1 MTTAIDKTTTN
12 TQSRKGRTPRKQDA
26 NVVNF
31 FKPLSVDEARAELT
45 REYDSNDGIID
56 ALLENAEND
65 AFLDN
70 AWTRPEMIAASD
82 ERDVVVN
89 LSTDKGINF
98 TSTIIHDPEDFVD
111 QLEHVTD
118 IKRNASGS
126 SVTVS
131 MVDIVLP
138 ERYDVLGSQI
148 AHYLK
153 GFRFMVA
160 YYRDG
165 KNNRHALLMIPHTG
179 IPVDISDE
187 FSVRLRDGVL
197 YPLHLMDVPSLSFNK
212 QASLL
217 GYTAKIR
224 SLEDVEI
231 YDGELLD
238 GTATARYW
246 GLQTRFNCL
255 EDRSTP
261 KDIQQAPDKGRP
273 LVDGMIQI
281 GDYGVIYSPPNTGK
295 TTFAAYLGYCVANGM
310 EMLGF
315 MRSKRAHVIYADLE
329 FNNIDGMLQACEEHH
344 GARTGWRDR
353 FHIVNTLPDLGNDE
367 AVDAWC
373 VKMRAKTNNEPALV
387 IIDTQRKAARN
398 STLSGQPLKEN
409 GNDDM
414 TVIANAMMRISCRMN
429 GATFSLHH
437 TTKANEEVMSGGGAL
452 EAGVTSAFVLT
463 VPDKSKPNCLNLAAT
478 KRRGNGMPKGLY
490 YGIEFVDVRIMTA
503 DEEKTAIADADE
515 WFGETMR
522 SDCHKAPE
530 HGISGASF
538 DTGPQTHAKTVYPKL
553 FDAFEVKRGAISANA
568 AKKDGRLDRM
578 KEVREY
584 MASVN
589 KPVSANN
596 IVMEFSVSRRIAND
610 YLKTM
615 EASCIIKCV
624 EPAAGRNGAKYQL
637 V

>member
-1 MTTAIDKTTTN
+1 MTTAIKKITTN
-12 TQSRKGRTPRKQDA
+12 IQSRKGRATRKPSA
-26 NVVNF
+26 NIVNLF
-31 FKPLSVDEARAELT
+31 TPLSTDEARAELT
-45 REYDSNDGIID
+45 RIDSMSEDEIAAIMQPIID
-56 ALLENAEND
+56 AQDHSHTGPEIIFTDEPEEVYFNLSADNAVTFTRTPVSDPKTFSKQLENATH
-65 AFLDN
+65 LK
-70 AWTRPEMIAASD
+70 
-82 ERDVVVN
+82 RD
-89 LSTDKGINF
+89 STAGR
-98 TSTIIHDPEDFVD
+98 V
-111 QLEHVTD
+111 
-118 IKRNASGS
+118 
-126 SVTVS
+126 SVTLIDV
-131 MVDIVLP
+131 ILP
-138 ERYDVLGSQI
+138 DSYDVLGKQVQV
-148 AHYLK
+148 
-153 GFRFMVA
+153 FMNGASIMIA
-160 YYRDG
+160 YYRDARDL
-165 KNNRHALLMIPHTG
+165 RHALVMVPHKTL
-179 IPVDISDE
+179 SAEYADE
-187 FSVRLRDGVL
+187 FSVRLRGEVL
-197 YPLHLMDVPSLSFNK
+197 LHLHEPSLGLVFQGQSSKIGF
-212 QASLL
+212 
-217 GYTAKIR
+217 TANIQ
-224 SLEDVEI
+224 SLEGFEQF
-231 YDGELLD
+231 D
-238 GTATARYW
+238 GTQIDAEATMRYW
-246 GLQTRFNCL
+246 GLQTRSDCL
-255 EDRSTP
+255 DDYSTP

-295 TTFAAYLGYCVANGM
+295 TTFAAYLGFCVANGM

-344 GARTGWRDR
+344 GACTRWRDR
-353 FHIVNTLPDLGNDE
+353 FHIVNTLPDLGNDA

-373 VKMRAKTNNEPALV
+373 AKMRAKTNNEPALV

-463 VPDKSKPNCLNLAAT
+463 VPDKSKPNCLNIAAT

-490 YGIEFVDVRIMTA
+490 YGIEFVDVRIMTEN
-503 DEEKTAIADADE
+503 EEKTAIADADN
-515 WFGETMR
+515 WFGETLK

-530 HGISGASF
+530 HGMNGASF

-589 KPVSANN
+589 KAVSANN
-596 IVMEFSVSRRIAND
+596 IVMEFNVSRRIAND

-615 EASCIIKCV
+615 EASCTIKCV
-624 EPAAGRNGAKYQL
+624 EPAAGRNGAKYKL